1 MLKTYKYWFFYKKE
15 TDELYAY
22 TDVKEIAKLF
32 KSQRNKN
39 LFHCKK
45 KEITK
50 QEVRKLAEDENDKI
64 LSQCQLKYGDSG
76 KIGNIDMVLT
86 KTEKFTII
94 RESADLISSSIYKY
108 TWINPFIFN
117 DEIFESLEVL
127 DYVNCNKLINSGN
140 VNYLDIFSD
149 ADELGIFLR
158 NFGNTL

>member
-1 MLKTYKYWFFYKKE
+1 M
-15 TDELYAY
+15 
-22 TDVKEIAKLF
+22 
-32 KSQRNKN
+32 
-39 LFHCKK
+39 
-45 KEITK
+45 
-50 QEVRKLAEDENDKI
+50 
-64 LSQCQLKYGDSG
+64 SG

-149 ADELGIFLR
+149 ADERGIFLR